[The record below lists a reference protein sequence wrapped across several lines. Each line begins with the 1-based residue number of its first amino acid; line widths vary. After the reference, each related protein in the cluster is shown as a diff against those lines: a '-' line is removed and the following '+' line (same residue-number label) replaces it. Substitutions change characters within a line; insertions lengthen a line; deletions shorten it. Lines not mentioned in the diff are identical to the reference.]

1 MTPESVRHA
10 GRPNQV
16 GNLGRRRRSHY
27 TRLAGVRRL
36 SERDRRP
43 RGCTTPHPRH
53 SRDRTT
59 PLPPVIP
66 AKGDLYTT
74 DLPAE
79 QPSFPRRRES
89 IPEQTAPHC
98 PITHTTR
105 SPRVAPLLQRRVSR
119 DARNL
124 PTVIPAKAGIHPRA
138 DRAVLPHHPHD
149 PLTPSTAAC
158 FSGAYRGAHA
168 TSPPSFP
175 RRRESIPGKPRR
187 IAPSPT
193 RPAHPQYRRC
203 FSGAYR
209 GAHATSPPSFPRRR
223 ESIPEQTAPHC
234 PITHMTRSP
243 PVAPLAS
250 AARIEGRTQPPHRHS
265 REGGNPSPSRPR
277 RIAPS
282 PTRPAHP
289 QCAACFSGA
298 YRGAHATSPPSFPR
312 RRESIPEQTAPYCP
326 ITHTTRSPP
335 VPPLASAARIE
346 GPRTQP
352 PHRHSREGGNPSPA
366 NRAALPHHP
375 HDPLTPSTAAASA
388 ARIEGRAQGN
398 RASPDPR
405 PKQGGHDPRRRSE
418 LWTKPH
424 GCATVSSGEGAG
436 GWPRPALGRTSWIGG
451 VPFSAQN
458 VTPARYQRHR
468 TAQNDT
474 V

>member
-1 MTPESVRHA
+1 M
-10 GRPNQV
+10 
-16 GNLGRRRRSHY
+16 
-27 TRLAGVRRL
+27 
-36 SERDRRP
+36 
-43 RGCTTPHPRH
+43 
-53 SRDRTT
+53 
-59 PLPPVIP
+59 
-66 AKGDLYTT
+66 
-74 DLPAE
+74 
-79 QPSFPRRRES
+79 
-89 IPEQTAPHC
+89 
-98 PITHTTR
+98 TR
-105 SPRVAPLLQRRVSR
+105 SPRVPPPLLQRRVSR

-149 PLTPSTAAC
+149 PLTPSSAAC
-158 FSGAYRGAHA
+158 FSGAYRG
-168 TSPPSFP
+168 T
-175 RRRESIPGKPRR
+175 
-187 IAPSPT
+187 
-193 RPAHPQYRRC
+193 
-203 FSGAYR
+203 
-209 GAHATSPPSFPRRR
+209 HATSPPSFPRRR

-243 PVAPLAS
+243 RVAPLAS

-277 RIAPS
+277 RIAQS

-289 QCAACFSGA
+289 
-298 YRGAHATSPPSFPR
+298 
-312 RRESIPEQTAPYCP
+312 AP
-326 ITHTTRSPP
+326 
-335 VPPLASAARIE
+335 L
-346 GPRTQP
+346 
-352 PHRHSREGGNPSPA
+352 
-366 NRAALPHHP
+366 
-375 HDPLTPSTAAASA
+375 ASA